1 MLPSEIILAFSLVPE
16 LIIKSPAILVAREL
30 NAFAINPKHS
40 HLTQEIIN
48 DIHSEGFEIHTW
60 TVNKKNRIEELISW
74 KVDGIIT
81 DFPDRLKKKVI
92 CNN

>member
-48 DIHSEGFEIHTW
+48 EIHSQGFEIHTW
-60 TVNKKNRIEELISW
+60 TVNKKIESKNSFLGKWMGLSQNFQ
-74 KVDGIIT
+74 T
-81 DFPDRLKKKVI
+81 D
-92 CNN
+92 

>member
-48 DIHSEGFEIHTW
+48 EIHSQGFEIHTW
-60 TVNKKNRIEELISW
+60 TVNKKIESKNSFLGKWMGLSPIFQ
-74 KVDGIIT
+74 T
-81 DFPDRLKKKVI
+81 D
-92 CNN
+92 

>member
-48 DIHSEGFEIHTW
+48 EIHSQGFEIHTW
-60 TVNKKNRIEELISW
+60 TVNKKIESKNSFLGKWMGLLPIFQ
-74 KVDGIIT
+74 T
-81 DFPDRLKKKVI
+81 D
-92 CNN
+92 

>member
-48 DIHSEGFEIHTW
+48 EIHSQGFEIHTW
-60 TVNKKNRIEELISW
+60 TVNKKIESKNSFLGKWMGLSPNFQ
-74 KVDGIIT
+74 T
-81 DFPDRLKKKVI
+81 D
-92 CNN
+92 

>member
-1 MLPSEIILAFSLVPE
+1 VPE

-48 DIHSEGFEIHTW
+48 EIHSQGFEIHTW
-60 TVNKKNRIEELISW
+60 TVNKKIESKNSFLGKWMGLSPNFQ
-74 KVDGIIT
+74 T
-81 DFPDRLKKKVI
+81 D
-92 CNN
+92 